1 MGPVDRI
8 WEFLQR
14 LSPLTRSCLLSELER
29 LELSGVDMPGSADI
43 QARLRAEI
51 RKDGVGGHRT
61 ANPSRYFFMPVEQL
75 LIDGSPEH
83 ANEGRIA
90 RGSLTP
96 IWEWISRDLLP
107 TMARDYNAQM
117 RDLIAADKQ
126 REIRQVASAFQT
138 KVTKSLEGTLAR
150 ADGIEQVRSK
160 LKAYT
165 ASPSVFDDV
174 VKLMKALRARDE
186 LAKFADSLP
195 DRIAEFDDPQVKKMA
210 LLLDGL
216 RKKEPEAVPFAL
228 TLVAKRLKEP
238 WQVMRL
244 ATKAAR
250 TKNVADVVAAPYAMT
265 IPMVLDQLEDKRL
278 ALRMALKNNR
288 VVTAKEILTSIYEI
302 EYAIQ
307 VRIDRIEESDWG
319 ARLEATMT
327 STDRMVQ
334 AEIKRFPDEVGHV
347 LGSNRLRGHRS
358 LSGRL
363 TYLAWKGRDA
373 IKTALRST
381 TG

>member
-29 LELSGVDMPGSADI
+29 LELSGIDMPGSADL

-51 RKDGVGGHRT
+51 RNTAAGNHRV
-61 ANPSRYFFMPVEQL
+61 ANPSRYFFMPVENL

-117 RDLIAADKQ
+117 RDLIASDKQ
-126 REIRQVASAFQT
+126 REIRQTASAFQT
-138 KVTKSLEGTLAR
+138 KVSKSLEGTLAR
-150 ADGIEQVRSK
+150 ADGIEQVQSK

-174 VKLMKALRARDE
+174 VKLMKVLRAREE
-186 LAKFADSLP
+186 LAKFADALP
-195 DRIAEFDDPQVKKMA
+195 DRIVEFDDPQVKKMA

-216 RKKEPEAVPFAL
+216 RKKHPDAVPFAL

-238 WQVMRL
+238 WQIMRL

-250 TKNVADVVAAPYAMT
+250 SKNVADVIAAPYALT

-278 ALRMALKNNR
+278 ALRLALKNNR
-288 VVTAKEILTSIYEI
+288 VTTAKEILTSIYDI

-307 VRIDRIEESDWG
+307 VRIDRIEESEWG
-319 ARLEATMT
+319 TRLSAILAN
-327 STDRMVQ
+327 TDKMVQ
-334 AEIKRFPDEVGHV
+334 AEVKRFPDEVGHV

-358 LSGRL
+358 LGDRL
-363 TYLAWKGRDA
+363 SYFAYKGRDA
-373 IKTALRST
+373 IKTALRSA

>member
-126 REIRQVASAFQT
+126 REIR
-138 KVTKSLEGTLAR
+138 
-150 ADGIEQVRSK
+150 
-160 LKAYT
+160 
-165 ASPSVFDDV
+165 
-174 VKLMKALRARDE
+174 
-186 LAKFADSLP
+186 
-195 DRIAEFDDPQVKKMA
+195 
-210 LLLDGL
+210 
-216 RKKEPEAVPFAL
+216 
-228 TLVAKRLKEP
+228 
-238 WQVMRL
+238 
-244 ATKAAR
+244 
-250 TKNVADVVAAPYAMT
+250 
-265 IPMVLDQLEDKRL
+265 
-278 ALRMALKNNR
+278 
-288 VVTAKEILTSIYEI
+288 
-302 EYAIQ
+302 
-307 VRIDRIEESDWG
+307 
-319 ARLEATMT
+319 
-327 STDRMVQ
+327 
-334 AEIKRFPDEVGHV
+334 
-347 LGSNRLRGHRS
+347 
-358 LSGRL
+358 
-363 TYLAWKGRDA
+363 
-373 IKTALRST
+373 
-381 TG
+381 